1 MTRKYLKI
9 IHLSIAIIIVV
20 LTIFLYLPLL
30 FCNFELLVNLE
41 FWVELYLLFII
52 ILFIFPAILSII
64 QFRKISKTLFFLNS
78 IGLLLH
84 VFVLIHYHDLIFY
97 EH

>member
-1 MTRKYLKI
+1 M
-9 IHLSIAIIIVV
+9 AIIIVF

-30 FCNFELLVNLE
+30 FYNFELLVNLE
-41 FWVELYLLFII
+41 FWVELYLLFILT
-52 ILFIFPAILSII
+52 LFIFPAILSII
-64 QFRKISKTLFFLNS
+64 QFRKSSKILFFLIS
-78 IGLLLH
+78 IGILLH